1 MPWEPIIHE
10 KDGVTPAGYVVLVR
24 ALGLLLDRNV
34 VVLCLSGEKL
44 RNHVDKYR
52 HVVGAVRM
60 QGLLQL
66 CETKSSAMNIEQE
79 NLLLSDEES
88 TTFAKIVRVITTDC
102 NPTVGGYLPYM
113 DEIREFLPNMP
124 STHRTSITKILKKYE
139 TAAGPVR

>member
-1 MPWEPIIHE
+1 MPWEPILHK

-34 VVLCLSGEKL
+34 VLLCLSGEKL

-60 QGLLQL
+60 QGLLEL
-66 CETKSSAMNIEQE
+66 CETKASTMKIEQE
-79 NLLLSDEES
+79 NLLLSQEES
-88 TTFAKIVRVITTDC
+88 ATFAKIVRVITTDC
-102 NPTVGGYLPYM
+102 NPTTGGYLPYM

-124 STHRTSITKILKKYE
+124 LTHRTSISKILKKYE
-139 TAAGPVR
+139 SPAGPAR

>member
-1 MPWEPIIHE
+1 MPWEPILHE

-52 HVVGAVRM
+52 HVAGAVRM
-60 QGLLQL
+60 QGLLEL
-66 CETKSSAMNIEQE
+66 CETKASAMKIERE
-79 NLLLSDEES
+79 NLLLSPEES
-88 TTFAKIVRVITTDC
+88 ATFAKIVRVISTDC
-102 NPTVGGYLPYM
+102 NPTAERYLLYM

-124 STHRTSITKILKKYE
+124 PTHRTSITKILKKYKS
-139 TAAGPVR
+139 TTGSMR